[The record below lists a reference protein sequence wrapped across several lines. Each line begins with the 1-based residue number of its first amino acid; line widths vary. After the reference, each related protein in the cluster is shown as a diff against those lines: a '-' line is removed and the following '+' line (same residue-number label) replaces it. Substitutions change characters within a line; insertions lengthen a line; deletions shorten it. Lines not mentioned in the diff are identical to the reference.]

1 MFSFIINLE
10 VMNRMGAQR
19 NKTIRGWYDMQR
31 SDKTPVK
38 ANGTKSNN
46 SFGKVGNIT
55 LVG

>member
-1 MFSFIINLE
+1 
-10 VMNRMGAQR
+10 MNRMGAQR
-19 NKTIRGWYDMQR
+19 NKTIRGWYEMQR

-38 ANGTKSNN
+38 ANVTKSNN